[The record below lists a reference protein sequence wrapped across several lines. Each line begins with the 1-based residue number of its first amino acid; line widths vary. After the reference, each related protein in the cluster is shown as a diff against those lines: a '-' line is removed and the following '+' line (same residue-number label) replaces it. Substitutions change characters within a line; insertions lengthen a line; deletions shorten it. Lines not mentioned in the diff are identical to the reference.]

1 MTMTEY
7 ASKQSDTVEELQG
20 VVDEM
25 SAKMVE
31 VAKTSQ
37 EKAVEGKK
45 KVDFAIKQ
53 IKIIENRV
61 NKSAQVV
68 DALGQRSE
76 EIDNI
81 IDAISATPMKSENS
95 PNNQQ
100 TRRKIFLN

>member
-1 MTMTEY
+1 MTKY

-45 KVDFAIKQ
+45 KVEFAIKQ
-53 IKIIENRV
+53 IKMIENQV
-61 NKSAQVV
+61 NKSVQVV

-76 EIDNI
+76 EIGNI
-81 IDAISATPMKSENS
+81 IDAISAIAEQTNLLALNAAKNISELIK
-95 PNNQQ
+95 Q
-100 TRRKIFLN
+100 I